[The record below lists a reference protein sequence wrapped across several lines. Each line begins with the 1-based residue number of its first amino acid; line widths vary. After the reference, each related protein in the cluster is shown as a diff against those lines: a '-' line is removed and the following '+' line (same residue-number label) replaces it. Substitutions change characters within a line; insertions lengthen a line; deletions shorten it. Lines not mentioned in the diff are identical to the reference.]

1 MPVSLKKRN
10 EEEPADY
17 CTMFSLHV
25 HTIKFVFRLPC
36 RSHVLTSFCSAVKGH
51 VQMSKAL
58 SPKRQALPV
67 DDEGNRLILNP
78 QKPGK
83 RNAVA
88 IDMGKQ
94 MGRESKTDMDEGNVL
109 KLSPH
114 KIQRYA
120 RHIETTA
127 RC

>member
-1 MPVSLKKRN
+1 
-10 EEEPADY
+10 
-17 CTMFSLHV
+17 MFSLHNYCMWYIHKYCV
-25 HTIKFVFRLPC
+25 SDPVITACFHRCYCIE
-36 RSHVLTSFCSAVKGH
+36 SHVCSHMQTICSAVKGH